1 MSFFKHFVSIFDLVL
16 KLVDQAHVDHGVG
29 VFRILLQR
37 LLAVGKGLI
46 KVFGVVLVDAHAVVG
61 KANVTE
67 VLEGLCAV
75 YFSSLFVV
83 ENTLVE
89 LLHDEGDTGDELMH
103 GSIFLVFLGSD
114 FEEFHGFSKVRS
126 TTQDVGQLFEG
137 SCHGV
142 LVSLLFFFQ

>member
-1 MSFFKHFVSIFDLVL
+1 MSIFDLVL
-16 KLVDQAHVDHGVG
+16 KLVDQAHVDHSVG

-46 KVFGVVLVDAHAVVG
+46 KVFGVVLLEAHAVVG

-67 VLEGLCAV
+67 VLVGLCGV
-75 YFSSLFVV
+75 DFSCFFVV
-83 ENTLVE
+83 ENALVK
-89 LLHDEGDTGDELMH
+89 LLHDEGDTGNELMH

-114 FEEFHGFSKVRS
+114 FKELHGFSKVRS

-142 LVSLLFFFQ
+142 LISLLLFFQ